1 MNSKRTYLSGPIT
14 GRPMLNI
21 ESFTSLRDSLMQMG
35 EGAGNVVVPHEL
47 FDADDTDQTWDYYM
61 RRCIA
66 ELINCDLV
74 LTLPDWED
82 SRGAKLEVHIAR
94 ALSIEVKDANVY
106 LTELKKRTYEKSST
120 TISTEQIVASTNA

>member
-47 FDADDTDQTWDYYM
+47 FDAEDTEQPWEYYM
-61 RRCIA
+61 RKCIA
-66 ELINCDLV
+66 ELIHCELV
-74 LTLPDWED
+74 LTLPDWEE
-82 SRGAKLEVHIAR
+82 SNGAKLEVHIAR
-94 ALSIEVKDANVY
+94 ALNIEVKDANVY